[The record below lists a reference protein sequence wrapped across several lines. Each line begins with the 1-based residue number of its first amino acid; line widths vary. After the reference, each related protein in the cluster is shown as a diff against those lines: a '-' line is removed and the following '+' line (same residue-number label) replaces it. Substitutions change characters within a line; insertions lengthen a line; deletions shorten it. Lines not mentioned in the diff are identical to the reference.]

1 MKKIQVTNVKVDVPA
16 QIILPNT
23 YFAIKLVKAQLAM
36 DRLETVLHECRQHIK
51 NKELL
56 KELEPTKELVDEI
69 APFLCELVD
78 ALEGENDSSK
88 D

>member
-36 DRLETVLHECRQHIK
+36 DRLEAILHECRQRIK
-51 NKELL
+51 NEELL
-56 KELEPTKELVDEI
+56 NQLGKTTELIDEI

-78 ALEGENDSSK
+78 ALEGKNDSSE

>member
-36 DRLETVLHECRQHIK
+36 DRLEAVLHECRQNIK
-51 NKELL
+51 NEELR
-56 KELEPTKELVDEI
+56 KELEPTKELVNEI
-69 APFLCELVD
+69 APFLCELID
-78 ALEGENDSSK
+78 ALEGKNDSSEN
-88 D
+88 

>member
-51 NKELL
+51 NE
-56 KELEPTKELVDEI
+56 
-69 APFLCELVD
+69 
-78 ALEGENDSSK
+78 
-88 D
+88 

>member
-36 DRLETVLHECRQHIK
+36 DRLEAILHECRQRIK
-51 NKELL
+51 NEELL
-56 KELEPTKELVDEI
+56 NQLGQTTELIDEI

-78 ALEGENDSSK
+78 ALEGKNDSSE